1 MVKLSVQQGT
11 PDLDKRSVKALLT
24 LLCVL
29 FIAAQTVGLSHSHEG
44 GLSLQADCD
53 VCLKLTSDDDLIVAS
68 DSTKFG
74 APVAIETE
82 FSSTSW
88 IFQCYFR
95 AQARAPPLA

>member
-1 MVKLSVQQGT
+1 MVKLSVQHGT
-11 PDLDKRSVKALLT
+11 PDLGKRSVKALLA

-44 GLSLQADCD
+44 DLSLQADCD

-68 DSTKFG
+68 DITKFG

-88 IFQCYFR
+88 IFQGYFR